1 MAAGTKIVF
10 IFGNADG
17 NTLNFS
23 YNYGDEEAEVS
34 DIKTA
39 MNTMITNG
47 DIFRNVPVSI
57 KGAKAVVTSE
67 TEFDLSE

>member
-1 MAAGTKIVF
+1 MSAGTKIVF
-10 IFGNADG
+10 SFGNALG
-17 NTLNFS
+17 NTVNYS
-23 YNYGDEEAEVS
+23 YNYGNSEATASSVRN
-34 DIKTA
+34 A

-47 DIFRNVPVSI
+47 VVFRNVPMSI